1 MAGQLRIG
9 HLSTFYHTAF
19 VLMGTGWLAESG
31 IDASWKLFPSG
42 PDIMKAMGAG
52 EIDLAYIGLPPAMIG
67 IDRGMPVK
75 CIAGGHVEGTVLVA
89 QGKYLSI
96 DEIGDEKAVLEQF
109 AGKIVGCPPKGSI
122 HDIIIRD
129 LLGRYGGLGVD
140 VYNFAWAD
148 FALAALTDGEIEAA
162 VGTPALA
169 VGVRRF
175 AGGKIVIPPHM
186 LWPHN
191 PSYGIVATTELLKRE
206 EVARAFLLAHER
218 ASAFIRDE
226 PRAAAKIVAQVTGI
240 VDEEYVLE
248 CYRISPRYCAALS
261 PEYIASTMR
270 FAAVL
275 HRLGYTSRTL
285 TEAEIFDR
293 RLIDAVHPEPP
304 HYERVYAAIREYKD
318 NERTWIKAGVKK

>member
-1 MAGQLRIG
+1 M
-9 HLSTFYHTAF
+9 
-19 VLMGTGWLAESG
+19 
-31 IDASWKLFPSG
+31 
-42 PDIMKAMGAG
+42 
-52 EIDLAYIGLPPAMIG
+52 
-67 IDRGMPVK
+67 
-75 CIAGGHVEGTVLVA
+75 
-89 QGKYLSI
+89 
-96 DEIGDEKAVLEQF
+96 
-109 AGKIVGCPPKGSI
+109 
-122 HDIIIRD
+122 
-129 LLGRYGGLGVD
+129 
-140 VYNFAWAD
+140 
-148 FALAALTDGEIEAA
+148 
-162 VGTPALA
+162 
-169 VGVRRF
+169 GVRRF
-175 AGGKIVIPPHM
+175 AGGKIVIPPHR

-191 PSYGIVATTELLKRE
+191 PSYGIVATTDLLKSDI
-206 EVARAFLLAHER
+206 ARSFLLAHER

-304 HYERVYAAIREYKD
+304 HYDMPLSES
-318 NERTWIKAGVKK
+318 IKTMKEHG

>member
-96 DEIGDEKAVLEQF
+96 DEIGDEKAALEQF

-129 LLGRYGGLGVD
+129 LLADMAWISTSITSPGR
-140 VYNFAWAD
+140 
-148 FALAALTDGEIEAA
+148 
-162 VGTPALA
+162 
-169 VGVRRF
+169 
-175 AGGKIVIPPHM
+175 
-186 LWPHN
+186 
-191 PSYGIVATTELLKRE
+191 
-206 EVARAFLLAHER
+206 
-218 ASAFIRDE
+218 
-226 PRAAAKIVAQVTGI
+226 
-240 VDEEYVLE
+240 
-248 CYRISPRYCAALS
+248 
-261 PEYIASTMR
+261 
-270 FAAVL
+270 
-275 HRLGYTSRTL
+275 TSRWQRCT
-285 TEAEIFDR
+285 TARSR
-293 RLIDAVHPEPP
+293 RPSAPRPWPWACAGSPAV
-304 HYERVYAAIREYKD
+304 KS
-318 NERTWIKAGVKK
+318 

>member
-96 DEIGDEKAVLEQF
+96 DEIGDEKAALEQF
-109 AGKIVGCPPKGSI
+109 AGKIIGCPPKGSI

-129 LLGRYGGLGVD
+129 LLGRYGGLDVD

-175 AGGKIVIPPHM
+175 AGGKIVIPPHR

-191 PSYGIVATTELLKRE
+191 PSYGIVATTDLLKRE
-206 EVARAFLLAHER
+206 KVARAFLLAHER

-248 CYRISPRYCAALS
+248 CYRVSPRYCAALS

-304 HYERVYAAIREYKD
+304 HYNMPLSES
-318 NERTWIKAGVKK
+318 IKTMKEHG